1 MRHRI
6 LVPVLVALGLA
17 LAIAAIFAPVLDTG
31 FWSPEDLRDLSV
43 AAAAHSSGKL
53 PLAFQ
58 PSVAGGYPTNPIFGL
73 EFHLFGLNARPYF
86 VTNLFVHWFNSLLA
100 YLLIN
105 VLLHDRRSAG
115 LAAAL
120 FALGVGS
127 YGKNLMVATGISSL
141 AYASTVLL
149 GTLLYVLNEKR
160 NAGRPFGFYALGFY
174 ALFAGSLFMHGGTFS
189 LLACFAFY
197 NLFFRVERGRRVL
210 HWNLLVCL
218 ALVVVAYT
226 VRFVSGDARAAGS
239 VDAGA
244 FLRNV
249 PGYLTLMVFPLHQSQ
264 LLDTATPFVR
274 AVYAVAPVIRI
285 FVGLSILSYSLF
297 GFVFGSRALRFY
309 IAWMY
314 IMIVPFAFLRYPAD
328 WLNLRFLY
336 LVSVGF
342 CVLMT
347 TGTLYVFKLL
357 SHHRVRRWLPFA
369 IPAAYIVL
377 TAALIHVLDLKNEQL
392 AGSPDARERRAQIAA
407 LLQS

>member
-6 LVPVLVALGLA
+6 LAPVLVALA
-17 LAIAAIFAPVLDTG
+17 LAVTIAAIFAPVLDTG
-31 FWSPEDLRDLSV
+31 FWSPEDLRDLAV
-43 AAAAHSSGKL
+43 AAAAHASGDL
-53 PLAFQ
+53 PVAFQ
-58 PSVAGGYPTNPIFGL
+58 PSLAGGYPTNPIFGL
-73 EFHLFGLNARPYF
+73 EFHLFQLNPRPYF
-86 VTNLFVHWFNSLLA
+86 ATNLLVHWINSVLA
-100 YLLIN
+100 YLLVN

-115 LAAAL
+115 LAAGL
-120 FALGVGS
+120 FALSVGS
-127 YGKNLMVATGISSL
+127 YGKNLMVASGISSL
-141 AYASTVLL
+141 VYAMIVLA
-149 GTLLYVLNEKR
+149 GTFLYVLNEKR
-160 NAGRPFGFYALGFY
+160 NAGRWYGFYAVGFY

-189 LLACFAFY
+189 LLACCAFY

-218 ALVVVAYT
+218 VLVAVTSVLRIA
-226 VRFVSGDARAAGS
+226 SGMANPAGS

-244 FLRNV
+244 FLRNL

-264 LLDTATPFVR
+264 LLDTAPPFVR
-274 AVYAVAPVIRI
+274 AVYGVAPVIRV
-285 FVGLSILSYSLF
+285 FVGLSFLSYSLF

-336 LVSVGF
+336 LVSLGF

-357 SHHRVRRWLPFA
+357 SHHRWRRWLPFA
-369 IPAAYIVL
+369 IPAAYVVL
-377 TAALIHVLDLKNEQL
+377 TAALIHTLDLKNEEL
-392 AGSPDARERRAQIAA
+392 ADSPATRARQAQIAA
-407 LLQS
+407 VLAS

>member
-1 MRHRI
+1 
-6 LVPVLVALGLA
+6 
-17 LAIAAIFAPVLDTG
+17 
-31 FWSPEDLRDLSV
+31 
-43 AAAAHSSGKL
+43 
-53 PLAFQ
+53 
-58 PSVAGGYPTNPIFGL
+58 
-73 EFHLFGLNARPYF
+73 
-86 VTNLFVHWFNSLLA
+86 
-100 YLLIN
+100 
-105 VLLHDRRSAG
+105 
-115 LAAAL
+115 
-120 FALGVGS
+120 
-127 YGKNLMVATGISSL
+127 
-141 AYASTVLL
+141 
-149 GTLLYVLNEKR
+149 
-160 NAGRPFGFYALGFY
+160 
-174 ALFAGSLFMHGGTFS
+174 MHGGTFS

-218 ALVVVAYT
+218 ALVMVAYAL
-226 VRFVSGDARAAGS
+226 RLQSGSAHAGGN

-264 LLDTATPFVR
+264 LLDTAPLFVR
-274 AVYAVAPVIRI
+274 ALYAIAPVIRI

-357 SHHRVRRWLPFA
+357 AQHRMRRWLPFA
-369 IPAAYIVL
+369 IPAAYVVL
-377 TAALIHVLDLKNEQL
+377 TAALIHTLDLKNEQL
-392 AGSPDARERRAQIAA
+392 ADSPDARERRAQITA